1 MTEAQSDSEKLRV
14 AVLVEGLTV
23 DAWIAETIRQ
33 VSSLSEVELCLV
45 MVNAVPDRSAGFLT
59 RLWRSR
65 RHLVYRAYS
74 ILDRRLFG
82 RQPDA
87 FDLTDM
93 SELLSGTRQQT
104 VTPRQLK
111 FSDTFDEADV
121 AEVSDQRID
130 VCLNFCHRI
139 QRGAVLGVARFG
151 VWSFHHGDASVYR
164 GGPPGFWEVMNQDP
178 VTGSTLQ
185 VLSEELD
192 GGRVLA
198 RSWSATDETSVHRN
212 CNAMFWKTTRLMP
225 RALRQLSRTMSLDDM
240 IDADPDIYSGQLY
253 RPPTTIAAMR
263 TIGAHCWRA
272 VRRKTVN
279 KLKHEQWQILYQP
292 GGGLPGSMHRMKR
305 LVPPV
310 DRLWADPFILE
321 ADGKTWL
328 FVEELMYRNGRA
340 HISALEYDAETQLFG
355 PPRPVLVCDYHL
367 SYPNVFQYE
376 GQYWMIPESS
386 ENRQIELYTA
396 KELPGPWTLH
406 SVLMA
411 DANAVDATL
420 YQKDGRWWM
429 FCGIAEV
436 DGGTTWDE
444 SFLFSTE
451 DFRQPDWEPHPVS
464 PIVSDARRARPAG
477 SVFMHNG
484 MAVRP
489 SQDCSRQYGYGL
501 RLNEITELSSS
512 SYQEREIGYVT
523 PDWSADVYGVHHIC
537 VHDTVTVMDVSCR
550 CSRLKSRLAGS
561 HSGNE

>member
-1 MTEAQSDSEKLRV
+1 MTTVKPHGDRLRV

-33 VSSLSEVELCLV
+33 VTELANVELCLV
-45 MVNAVPDRSAGFLT
+45 IVNAVPDRSAGLLQ

-65 RHLVYRAYS
+65 SHLVYRGYS

-82 RQPDA
+82 SLPDA
-87 FDLTDM
+87 FAATDL
-93 SELLSGTRQQT
+93 SQLLEHIPQRT
-104 VTPRQLK
+104 VEPRQSK
-111 FSDTFDEADV
+111 YSDSFDQSHVE
-121 AEVSDQRID
+121 SLPDQQID

-139 QRGAVLGVARFG
+139 QRGAILGIARFG
-151 VWSFHHGDASVYR
+151 VWSYHHGDASVYR

-192 GGRVLA
+192 GGLVLA
-198 RSWSATDETSVHRN
+198 RSWSATDETSVNRN
-212 CNAMFWKTTRLMP
+212 CNSMFWKTTRLMP
-225 RALRQLSRTMSLDDM
+225 RALSRLASCGSLDE
-240 IDADPDIYSGQLY
+240 ISVATPEIYSGPLF
-253 RPPTTIAAMR
+253 RPPKTINALR
-263 TIGAHCWRA
+263 SIGAHCLRA
-272 VRRKTVN
+272 VRRKFVN
-279 KLKHEQWQILYQP
+279 KLKHEQWQILFQP
-292 GGGLPGSMHRMKR
+292 GGGLPESMHRMKR
-305 LVPPV
+305 LIPPA

-321 ADGKTWL
+321 AEGRVWL
-328 FVEELMYRNGRA
+328 FVEELIYRNQRA
-340 HISALEYDAETQLFG
+340 HISAMEYDPETQSFG
-355 PPRPVLVCDYHL
+355 PPEPVLVCDYHL
-367 SYPNVFQYE
+367 SYPNVFEYD

-386 ENRQIELYTA
+386 ENRQVELYTTD
-396 KELPGPWTLH
+396 ELPGPWKLH
-406 SVLMA
+406 SVLMENT
-411 DANAVDATL
+411 NAVDATL

-484 MAVRP
+484 MPVRP

-523 PDWSADVYGVHHIC
+523 PDWSPDVYGVHHIC

-550 CSRLKSRLAGS
+550 CSRLKSRLAGA
-561 HSGNE
+561 GNE